1 VDRIYIGRI
10 PGEGTSALGGVFM
23 AEPISNVIG
32 GTACMVTMLLMV
44 LPELR
49 KME

>member
-1 VDRIYIGRI
+1 MLL
-10 PGEGTSALGGVFM
+10 PGVFHFGSDGVFM